1 MQYEIR
7 TNDRTKYIN
16 KIVTFKKRKKK
27 KMITK
32 RYKQNRWNN
41 KLIHS

>member
-16 KIVTFKKRKKK
+16 KIVTFKKKKQ
-27 KMITK
+27 MITK

>member
-27 KMITK
+27 TND
-32 RYKQNRWNN
+32 YKKIQV
-41 KLIHS
+41 KSLEQ

>member
-16 KIVTFKKRKKK
+16 KIVTFKKKKTNDYK
-27 KMITK
+27 KIQAK
-32 RYKQNRWNN
+32 SLEQ
-41 KLIHS
+41 

>member
-16 KIVTFKKRKKK
+16 KIVTFKKKNKK
-27 KMITK
+27 ITK